1 MGMCSLEVVFVLYTE
16 AGTLKPVTTWTSFLS
31 KVWPRFRRPSSL
43 PAVFQLCCYCYSLPF
58 PSEPHNIPGWS
69 GIVWWMLSISLNVHA
84 EVFLRRRSARDAF
97 YFFLLL
103 LSSTSVFLLKW
114 CVLCLQL
121 FSVFFYTIFFFAFQL
136 FIYLFAPRTVVL
148 CGHTHTHLL
157 HMDLVFVVTHTTG
170 GDVSGRWSETK
181 KREDCAGLYLIVCSP
196 VCFNFFEENYQWV
209 TWTFSFVSE
218 DSKMSISLT
227 KRGCWK

>member
-43 PAVFQLCCYCYSLPF
+43 PAVFQLCCCCYSLPF
-58 PSEPHNIPGWS
+58 PPEPHNIPGWS

-103 LSSTSVFLLKW
+103 LSSTSVFFTQMMCPLFAVVQ
-114 CVLCLQL
+114 CV
-121 FSVFFYTIFFFAFQL
+121 FYTIFFFAFQL
-136 FIYLFAPRTVVL
+136 FIYLFAPRTVV
-148 CGHTHTHLL
+148 CADTHTHLL

-181 KREDCAGLYLIVCSP
+181 KREDCAGLY
-196 VCFNFFEENYQWV
+196 
-209 TWTFSFVSE
+209 T
-218 DSKMSISLT
+218 
-227 KRGCWK
+227 

>member
-43 PAVFQLCCYCYSLPF
+43 PAVFQLCCCCYSLPF

-69 GIVWWMLSISLNVHA
+69 GIVWWMLSISLSVHA

-136 FIYLFAPRTVVL
+136 FIYLFAPRTVD
-148 CGHTHTHLL
+148 CADTHTHTYYTWISCLL
-157 HMDLVFVVTHTTG
+157 WHTQPVVMLVDGDL
-170 GDVSGRWSETK
+170 K
-181 KREDCAGLYLIVCSP
+181 
-196 VCFNFFEENYQWV
+196 Q
-209 TWTFSFVSE
+209 
-218 DSKMSISLT
+218 
-227 KRGCWK
+227 KRGKTVPDFT